1 MRLIALQEQ
10 SSETRLFL
18 LLGSPKNDCS
28 AIFAEVKVALS
39 FSQLFFVDLAVK
51 TSSWAFHFLF
61 LPSCSGFDFSFC
73 RRVVWERLEVGA
85 LPQSPIVNSMWLIQM
100 PYED

>member
-1 MRLIALQEQ
+1 LQKR
-10 SSETRLFL
+10 SSEKWLFL
-18 LLGSPKNDCS
+18 LLVSPENDCS
-28 AIFAEVKVALS
+28 AIFAEVKVALG
-39 FSQLFFVDLAVK
+39 FSQLFFVDLAVT

-61 LPSCSGFDFSFC
+61 FPSCSGFDFSFR